1 MDSLMKIGTSELTLE
16 DVKTLSRSYMA
27 IMAFLGAER
36 YKNSG
41 GFILL
46 SGRRQNRHSIF
57 EQIIVA
63 WKFSYFLRVL
73 RKLSRKEYL
82 IWKAYFI
89 HRFSLLEIYR
99 EYIQRGERF
108 NSNAESIASRKI
120 RRICEKLHDYLI
132 AFEMLRLR

>member
-16 DVKTLSRSYMA
+16 DIRILSRSYVAVMV
-27 IMAFLGAER
+27 FLGENK

-46 SGRRQNRHSIF
+46 SGWRRNRHSIF

-63 WKFSYFLRVL
+63 WKFSYFLRAL

-89 HRFSLLEIYR
+89 YRFSLLEIYR

-108 NSNAESIASRKI
+108 SNNAESIASRKI
-120 RRICEKLHDYLI
+120 RRICEKLLDYLM